1 MRLRFELYMSSSFP
15 PHCLQGLQQCC
26 ALEEA
31 MLGVEQKI
39 GIGPCFP
46 VTVGRRPDKTHKC
59 GAREDRAAR
68 NGPSAVGRY
77 ERAPLL
83 GVRMW
88 PVGCERIPLCG
99 LVDAQSV
106 NHLLITYSS
115 LSPSLTPSLLL
126 FISVASLSVH
136 CQQSPSTVVG
146 DSVQV
151 SPTLAPYMATQGVLM
166 YRLITVKN
174 STANQLVDLM
184 PN

>member
-1 MRLRFELYMSSSFP
+1 
-15 PHCLQGLQQCC
+15 
-26 ALEEA
+26 

-46 VTVGRRPDKTHKC
+46 VTVGRRPDRTLRC
-59 GAREDRAAR
+59 GAREDHAAR

-77 ERAPLL
+77 ERVPL
-83 GVRMW
+83 VRCMW

-151 SPTLAPYMATQGVLM
+151 SPTLAPCMVTQDVLM

>member
-77 ERAPLL
+77 ERVPL
-83 GVRMW
+83 VRCMW
-88 PVGCERIPLCG
+88 PVGCDCIPLCD

-115 LSPSLTPSLLL
+115 LSPSPRLSSSSSAWLPSQ
-126 FISVASLSVH
+126 STASNPPALLSV
-136 CQQSPSTVVG
+136 TV
-146 DSVQV
+146 
-151 SPTLAPYMATQGVLM
+151 
-166 YRLITVKN
+166 YR
-174 STANQLVDLM
+174 SAQH
-184 PN
+184 